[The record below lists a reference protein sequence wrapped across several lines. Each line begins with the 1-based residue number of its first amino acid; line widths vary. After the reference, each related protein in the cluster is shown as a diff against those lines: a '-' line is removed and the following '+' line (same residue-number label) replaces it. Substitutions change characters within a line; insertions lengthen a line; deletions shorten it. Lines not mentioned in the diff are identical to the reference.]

1 MLMHCRP
8 ESRVRDVMVIV
19 AQRGATRKAWWF
31 GPVWTVLPAEWHR
44 KNVLLVAVAIG
55 RGWLVAD
62 GRDGL
67 RMTRAGRRWMNGRT

>member
-8 ESRVRDVMVIV
+8 EARVRDVMVVV
-19 AQRGATRKAWWF
+19 AQQGETRRGWW
-31 GPVWTVLPAEWHR
+31 GRVWTVLPAEWHR
-44 KNVLLVAVAIG
+44 SNVLLVAVAIG

-67 RMTRAGRRWMNGRT
+67 RLTRKGRAWMNGRR